1 MIVTFIRHTSVDVP
15 RGTCYGQTDV
25 PLKDTF
31 PQEAATVAARLS
43 GRTFDKAYT
52 SPLSRCTRLAAY
64 CGFPHA
70 ERDDR
75 ILELNFGDWEM
86 QRFDDIADPNLQ
98 AWYDDFFH
106 VRATRGES
114 FADQRRRV
122 ADFLDELRRMS
133 YRKVVVFTH
142 GGVLLCA
149 RLYAGLL
156 QEEEAFEALT
166 PYGGEVTIE
175 LNSMSSAC
183 VL

>member
-1 MIVTFIRHTSVDVP
+1 
-15 RGTCYGQTDV
+15 
-25 PLKDTF
+25 
-31 PQEAATVAARLS
+31 
-43 GRTFDKAYT
+43 
-52 SPLSRCTRLAAY
+52 
-64 CGFPHA
+64 
-70 ERDDR
+70 
-75 ILELNFGDWEM
+75 M